1 MNRKS
6 ILLFVFLTLIF
17 AGACKDNAPVVSQ
30 TVPATTPQAAALQE
44 AEVKAPKVEEE
55 VYVYDKKNKRDPFVS
70 LIVTT
75 PEKSVPGA
83 TPFES
88 YDITAMKVIAIVRT
102 EKGNYAEIVL
112 PDGKSYTVKEG
123 MKIRDKNGNE
133 REMTFGIHAGK
144 IEQITKDS
152 IVFKEL
158 VKDYKGEI
166 KPKRTILRLREE
178 EE

>member
-1 MNRKS
+1 MSRAVVLFFIS
-6 ILLFVFLTLIF
+6 LSLLLF
-17 AGACKDNAPVVSQ
+17 GACDKKQPVSKVA
-30 TVPATTPQAAALQE
+30 PATASQAAAQQE

-75 PEKSVPGA
+75 PEKSVKGE

-88 YDITAMKVIAIVRT
+88 YDITTMKVIAIVRT